1 MRLNKILPVALV
13 LLVGTVLVLFALNRP
28 ATAQES
34 NLLAN
39 PSFEGQ
45 FSSYVPELP
54 QEVADCSLGVCTTAQ
69 VPAGWKPWWVKER
82 PTDVNPEFKP
92 ATRDIGGN
100 RVRSGDRAAQYF
112 SFWSTHKAGLRQT
125 VTVPTNSVVLFT
137 VWGHSWLQEIDGV
150 LTSDYAGTSNMR
162 IGIDP
167 TGGIDAYSPSIVWS
181 GFQQAFD
188 SYTLFSVQTQAVGDK
203 VTVFT
208 FSAPDVNPNSPTAG
222 FKHTDIY
229 WDDASLTVVGAGSAP
244 SAPPPSSGNDDGG
257 AAVVAAPPIVIGPT
271 ATPDAEGI
279 IYTEVQPGDSLWALA
294 ARAGMD
300 LSEFLEI
307 NEITRDT
314 VIRAGEMY
322 ITGFGD
328 PPEVTTE
335 TVEEE
340 VTEVPVEAAEA
351 AGGTGEAKE
360 PEPTPVPEVTPE
372 VVAVT
377 EVESNSASIC
387 LTAFD
392 DSNENGIM
400 EGAEMLRPAVAFTI
414 TNNESVVSN
423 YVTDGSSEPFC
434 ITGLD
439 AGNYNVTRS
448 GLSNESLTTP
458 GNQAISLEEGNSI
471 DLRFGSIIQEN
482 EETQTLAVESAAP
495 EQDGGVPDILVIA
508 AIVVGVLLL
517 IAVVI
522 LLITRRRNSTA

>member
-1 MRLNKILPVALV
+1 MRLKKILPVALL
-13 LLVGTVLVLFALNRP
+13 LLVGISLVLFALNRP
-28 ATAQES
+28 AQAQAG

-39 PSFEGQ
+39 PSFEGEY
-45 FSSYVPELP
+45 SSYTPELP
-54 QEVADCSLGVCTTAQ
+54 QEIADCALGICTTAQ
-69 VPAGWKPWWVKER
+69 TPAGWKPWWVKER

-92 ATRDIGGN
+92 ATRDVGGN
-100 RVRSGDRAAQYF
+100 RVRTGDRASQYF

-125 VTVPTNSVVLFT
+125 VTVPANSVVLFT

-150 LTSDYAGTSNMR
+150 LTSDYGGTSNMR

-167 TGGIDAYSPSIVWS
+167 TGGVDVYSPAIVWS

-188 SYTLFSVQTQAVGDK
+188 SYTLFSVQAQASGDK

-229 WDDASLTVVGAGSAP
+229 WDDASLTVVGAGSPPVVA
-244 SAPPPSSGNDDGG
+244 PPSSGNDGG
-257 AAVVAAPPIVIGPT
+257 GAVVAAPRIAIGPT

-307 NEITRDT
+307 NNITRDT
-314 VIRAGEMY
+314 VIHTGELY

-328 PPEVTTE
+328 PPETAAE
-335 TVEEE
+335 AEEE
-340 VTEVPVEAAEA
+340 MVTEVAAGAAEA
-351 AGGTGEAKE
+351 AGGSGEAKE

-377 EVESNSASIC
+377 DVESSSASIC

-423 YVTDGSSEPFC
+423 YVTDGNSEPFC
-434 ITGLD
+434 ITGLN
-439 AGNYNVTRS
+439 AGSYNITRS
-448 GLSNESLTTP
+448 SLSNESLTTP
-458 GNQAISLEEGNSI
+458 GNQAISLEEGTSI

-482 EETQTLAVESAAP
+482 EEAQTPAAESAAP
-495 EQDGGVPDILVIA
+495 EEDSGVPDILIIA
-508 AIVVGVLLL
+508 SIVVGVLLL

-522 LLITRRRNSTA
+522 LLITRRRKSTA